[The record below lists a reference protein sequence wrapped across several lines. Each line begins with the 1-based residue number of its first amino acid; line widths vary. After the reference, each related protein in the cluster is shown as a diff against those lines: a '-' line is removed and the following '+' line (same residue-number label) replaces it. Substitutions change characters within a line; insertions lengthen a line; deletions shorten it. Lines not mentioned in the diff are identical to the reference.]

1 MIEILGYWSVKH
13 GEICSWLSVSGI
25 FQFAF
30 VCFWLTS
37 YPSYSIHT
45 LWMFPYS
52 HCLIFW
58 FNGMEQHITST
69 VFLCS
74 LARLEKLPAWN
85 ACLFPPSLEEDLS
98 SHQLVER
105 FRTTTVDAELNWT
118 PTARLSS
125 AIFFDGWPRTA
136 LPYLDNVSK
145 ILQRSIHTKLDRL

>member
-1 MIEILGYWSVKH
+1 MAVTETSVYIVPDMIEILGYWSVKH

-25 FQFAF
+25 FQFTF

-69 VFLCS
+69 VVLCS
-74 LARLEKLPAWN
+74 LARLQKLSAWN
-85 ACLFPPSLEEDLS
+85 TCLFAPSLEEDLS

-105 FRTTTVDAELNWT
+105 FRTTTVDAELN
-118 PTARLSS
+118 
-125 AIFFDGWPRTA
+125 
-136 LPYLDNVSK
+136 
-145 ILQRSIHTKLDRL
+145 